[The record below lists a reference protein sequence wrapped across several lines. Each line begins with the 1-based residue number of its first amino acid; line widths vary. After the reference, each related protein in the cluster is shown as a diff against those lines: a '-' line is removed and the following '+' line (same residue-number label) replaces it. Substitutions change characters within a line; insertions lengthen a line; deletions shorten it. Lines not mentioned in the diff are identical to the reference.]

1 MPEIGQIISHYKII
15 EKLGAGGMGV
25 VYRAEDLRLMRAVA
39 LKFLPDESGRDQQAV
54 DRFQREARAA
64 SALNHPHI
72 CTIYDIDEHE
82 GRRFIAME
90 LLEGKTLK
98 QRMRESLLSID
109 EILDL
114 AIQIADGLVAAHAE
128 RIIHRDIKPANIFI
142 TRRGVAKLLDFGLAK
157 LLPGRP
163 PGLEVAAAETATLAS
178 GDERLTRPGTAV
190 GTVAYMSPEQAL
202 GKELDTRSDIFSL
215 GVVLYEMI
223 TGVIPFQGETPAAV
237 FDELLHKEVAAP
249 SQGSRNLPE
258 ALGCIIGKALEKDPT
273 LRYQS
278 AADLE
283 ADLQRVKR
291 DCDSGRA
298 VVPATGKSPR
308 IRSLA
313 VLPFADMSP
322 ERDQEHFCDGIAEE
336 LITSLA
342 RIRELRVAARTS
354 AFFFKGKT
362 ADIREIGR
370 KLGVEAVVE
379 GSVRKA
385 GNTLRI
391 TAQLINIADGYH
403 LWTERYDRE
412 IKDVFAIQ
420 DEVTSAIIEHLMLT
434 LLPEERSG
442 VFRRRTDNTEAYDLY
457 LKGLHYM
464 WMDLSRGFKET
475 VPAFEQAIQKDPEY
489 AQAYWGLSSA
499 YVQVAAWGIV
509 PPSDAFRKAK
519 FYARKAL
526 AIDPSIGEAHGVLS
540 YTYLIHDWNWKA
552 AEREALEAI
561 RLSPN
566 SSIVH
571 VYYCF
576 YLLNAERF
584 DAAVAEALKAQS
596 LDPVSS
602 FIAFVVGTT
611 FGISGDFRRAIEELQ
626 AGIRLNPD
634 FYILYSWLGQTF
646 FANGQYADAIIAHE
660 KAVEMSQRLPV
671 LVVSLASA
679 YHKLGRTAEAEVL
692 WRELEERAQREYVPS
707 ICFALM
713 NSLRGKFRAML
724 RSLKKAAEERD
735 IHLCWIRVLPVQYL
749 QAPGESRIKTRLKR
763 AILKTMTNRLIA
775 RHRIV
780 ESAHL

>member
-1 MPEIGQIISHYKII
+1 MPEIGQTISHYKII

-25 VYRAEDLRLMRAVA
+25 VYKAEDLRLLRAVA
-39 LKFLPDESGRDQQAV
+39 LKFLPDESGRDQQAGE
-54 DRFQREARAA
+54 RFQREARAA

-114 AIQIADGLVAAHAE
+114 AIQVADGLVAAHAE
-128 RIIHRDIKPANIFI
+128 RIIHRDIKPANVFV

-157 LLPGRP
+157 LLRGA
-163 PGLEVAAAETATLAS
+163 GLEVAAGETATTAF
-178 GDERLTRPGTAV
+178 GDERLTSPGMAV

-202 GKELDTRSDIFSL
+202 GKELDARSDIFSL
-215 GVVLYEMI
+215 GVVLYEMA
-223 TGVIPFQGETPAAV
+223 TGVLPFQGETAAAI
-237 FDELLHKEVAAP
+237 FDGLLHKQAAAP
-249 SQGSRNLPE
+249 SQGNRDLPE
-258 ALGCIIGKALEKDPT
+258 DLARIIGKALEKDRT
-273 LRYQS
+273 LRYQK
-278 AADLE
+278 AADLQ
-283 ADLQRVKR
+283 ADLQRVRR
-291 DCDSGRA
+291 DREFGRVA
-298 VVPATGKSPR
+298 APETGKPAR

-313 VLPFADMSP
+313 VLPFVDMSP
-322 ERDQEHFCDGIAEE
+322 GRDQEHFCDGIAEE

-342 RIRELRVAARTS
+342 RIRELHVAARTS
-354 AFFFKGKT
+354 VFYFKGKT
-362 ADIREIGR
+362 EDIRDIGH

-391 TAQLINIADGYH
+391 TAQLINVADGYH

-442 VFRRRTDNTEAYDLY
+442 VFRRRTGNLEAHDLY
-457 LKGLHYM
+457 LKGLHYL

-475 VPAFEQAIQKDPEY
+475 VRAFEHAIEKDPEY

-499 YVQVAAWGIV
+499 YVQVAFWGNV
-509 PPSDAFRKAK
+509 PPSDACRKAK

-526 AIDPSIGEAHGVLS
+526 AIDPSLGEARGLLGYMHLVN
-540 YTYLIHDWNWKA
+540 DWNWKA
-552 AEREALEAI
+552 AEREVLEAI

-566 SSIVH
+566 SSMIH

-576 YLLNAERF
+576 FLLLAERF
-584 DAAVAEALKAQS
+584 DEGLAEALKAQS

-602 FIAFVVGTT
+602 FIAFVVGSA
-611 FGISGDFRRAIEELQ
+611 FGINGDFRRAIEEFQ

-634 FYILYSWLGQTF
+634 FYILHSWLGQTL

-660 KAVEMSQRLPV
+660 RALELSQRLPYFV
-671 LVVSLASA
+671 GSLAMA
-679 YHKLGRTAEAEVL
+679 YHKLGRTAEADVL
-692 WRELEERAQREYVPS
+692 WRELEERAQREYVPA
-707 ICFALM
+707 ICFVQM
-713 NSLRGKFRAML
+713 NALRGKFGAML
-724 RSLKKAAEERD
+724 RSLKEAAEGHDTR
-735 IHLCWIRVLPVQYL
+735 LCWIRVLPVEYL
-749 QAPGESRIKTRLKR
+749 QGPRDSRMKSRLRKAILR
-763 AILKTMTNRLIA
+763 AIVSRLIA

-780 ESAHL
+780 ESAHS